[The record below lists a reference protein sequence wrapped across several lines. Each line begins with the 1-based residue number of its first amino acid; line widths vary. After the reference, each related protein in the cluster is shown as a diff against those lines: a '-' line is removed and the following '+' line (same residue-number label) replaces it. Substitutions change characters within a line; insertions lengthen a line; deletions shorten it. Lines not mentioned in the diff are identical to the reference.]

1 MGYLTIVHCGLNV
14 YNIPMIGLISC
25 VHLNKAWE
33 FLKHS
38 PFQLEECI
46 HSLYFGIQLIEV
58 RQYSGGTPAPPPLL
72 SSTEC
77 KGKIRGI
84 NAYEQA
90 LILPS
95 DLYSLRQKGEFDIIS
110 TSSHCI

>member
-1 MGYLTIVHCGLNV
+1 PNSIYSRNLLLSTVNISFAIPVNCRNLYQMGYLTIVHYRLNV
-14 YNIPMIGLISC
+14 YNVPMIGLISC

-58 RQYSGGTPAPPPLL
+58 RQYSGGTLTPLRL
-72 SSTEC
+72 LCT
-77 KGKIRGI
+77 R
-84 NAYEQA
+84 N
-90 LILPS
+90 
-95 DLYSLRQKGEFDIIS
+95 
-110 TSSHCI
+110 

>member
-14 YNIPMIGLISC
+14 YNVPMIGLISC

-58 RQYSGGTPAPPPLL
+58 RQYSGGTPTPLRL
-72 SSTEC
+72 LCT
-77 KGKIRGI
+77 R
-84 NAYEQA
+84 N
-90 LILPS
+90 
-95 DLYSLRQKGEFDIIS
+95 
-110 TSSHCI
+110 